1 MAMFPGYRP
10 NCEFVIDQDCLVS
23 YSTVVLFLNRIKEFA
38 VNTINATQNNA

>member
-10 NCEFVIDQDCLVS
+10 NCDAIDQDCLVS
-23 YSTVVLFLNRIKEFA
+23 YSTVVLFLHRIKEFA